1 MEEIFIKPLKKYGSL
16 WIYKNEILSDIT
28 HLTPGSLLRVY
39 ESRSNKI
46 IGTGY
51 INPKSTI
58 SIRLLSFKEENI
70 DAEFFHQKFQQAVKY
85 REEFLGLKHSYRM
98 IYSESDGLPGL
109 IVDKYNNCLVIQIL
123 TAGMETFKDL
133 IIELLDKI
141 TNPEI
146 IVLKNDSSSRLKEG
160 LVTEKKIVKGELSEL
175 PVIYEDDVK
184 FLVNPVH
191 GQKTGFFLDQ
201 RENRLFLKQFIT
213 AGEGLDLFCYIGS
226 WSIHL
231 AKKGA
236 SVTGID
242 SSEHAINSARDNA
255 KINNLNEKCKF
266 IKADVFNY
274 LKWEIKKNKRYDFM
288 VVDPPAFVKS
298 KNQKDD
304 AIEGYLTLN
313 SLALKLLKKD
323 AILTTSS
330 CSQHI
335 SDFEFSEIIKE
346 ALSRNKRTGKVL
358 YKGIQ
363 SKDHPILL
371 TMPETAYL
379 KCLIVKLF
387 D

>member
-16 WIYKNEILSDIT
+16 WIYKNEILSDIK

-58 SIRLLSFKEENI
+58 SIRLLSFKKENI
-70 DAEFFHQKFQQAVKY
+70 DAKFFHQKFQQAIKY

-160 LVTEKKIVKGELSEL
+160 LVTEKKIVKGEISEL

-255 KINNLNEKCKF
+255 KINNLNERCKF

-323 AILTTSS
+323 GILTTSS

>member
-58 SIRLLSFKEENI
+58 SIRLLSFKKENI
-70 DAEFFHQKFQQAVKY
+70 DAKFFHQKFQQAIKY

-255 KINNLNEKCKF
+255 KINNLNERCKF
-266 IKADVFNY
+266 IKADVFSY

-323 AILTTSS
+323 GILTTSS

-335 SDFEFSEIIKE
+335 SDVEFSEIIKE
-346 ALSRNKRTGKVL
+346 ALSQNKRTGKVL